1 MSPAGGDLL
10 TGGQC
15 GEEVAAPLPSGAGAG
30 GGGRGC
36 PAEGRRGQGGGRAL
50 RRHVEQPGPPLSF
63 P

>member
-30 GGGRGC
+30 GGGTSLASC
-36 PAEGRRGQGGGRAL
+36 C
-50 RRHVEQPGPPLSF
+50 
-63 P
+63 